1 MLFFSGFC
9 VWFAAGML
17 SIDAF
22 SLSEDVIVV
31 ASVLVS
37 FGAASSNDWGA
48 AFCWSSD

>member
-1 MLFFSGFC
+1 MPQTVETLRLLGFPPLMFLLFLAEC
-9 VWFAAGML
+9 NL
-17 SIDAF
+17 
-22 SLSEDVIVV
+22 LV